1 MDIKFFEY
9 TLIGGLIIAQIYLAI
24 RLFIK
29 IKLYKSIFRKMP
41 VIDEKEVSLELYNEG
56 NVSEILMADYIVE
69 DELSTEISYLKNTG
83 TNSCI
88 TSIATTINTYLIKNK
103 GASIDFHIL
112 KDIADR
118 YIEIVE
124 DEINNRIPAPLYI
137 GLAATMLGIIFGL
150 FAIDFNGQSNL
161 NDPNQS
167 TSLALNAIQ
176 PLIDGVKVAM
186 AASVTGLIITT
197 VFSVSIFKNA
207 KSRVEEGKNEF
218 LSLLQSE
225 LLPRMNKSKLPEVH
239 VLSTK
244 LDAFSRSTSGVVSQ
258 LDGIV
263 KKSSEAVIREQS
275 LISEIKNL
283 DVKKVTSINID
294 IFNQLEGMMG
304 SFQDFAKYYNQ
315 LDKSLLNTTELLKNL
330 ESFVANTHNINTVL
344 ESIKNNIDRSD
355 KATAFFNAHIES
367 FSRYGDAVNEAV
379 ANTDSKM
386 SSAIHE
392 LVESANKQFESFNEA
407 ISGYDSKLSLAFN
420 KSIENFT
427 ETMDHQVR
435 RTEEA
440 FNVARPK
447 FEKLNKLDKLD
458 DIEKRLINLESKL
471 SDVISKGNISIVQAL
486 NSINMPLASAS
497 HSIESLP
504 KNNFKTTVLQKVLLG
519 LKVTTYIVVITG
531 GAFYLYEYIK

>member
-24 RLFIK
+24 RLFFK
-29 IKLYKSIFRKMP
+29 ITSYRSIFEKMP
-41 VIDEKEVSLELYNEG
+41 VIDQKVVLLDLYNEG
-56 NVSEILMADYIVE
+56 NVSEILVADDIDE
-69 DELSTEISYLKNTG
+69 NELSTEISFLKNTS
-83 TNSCI
+83 TNSSI

-150 FAIDFNGQSNL
+150 FAIDFNVQPDL

-167 TSLALNAIQ
+167 ASLALNAIQ

-207 KSRVEEGKNEF
+207 KSKVEEGKNEF
-218 LSLLQSE
+218 LSILQSE

-263 KKSSEAVIREQS
+263 KNSSEAVRREQS
-275 LISEIKNL
+275 LISEIKSL

-315 LDKSLLNTTELLKNL
+315 LDKSLLNTTELLRSL
-330 ESFVANTHNINTVL
+330 ETFVANTHNINVVL
-344 ESIKNNIDRSD
+344 ESIRNNIDRSD
-355 KATAFFNAHIES
+355 KATEFFNLHIES

-386 SSAIHE
+386 SKAIHE
-392 LVESANKQFESFNEA
+392 LVELANKQFESFNEA
-407 ISGYDSKLSLAFN
+407 IAGYDSKLSIAFN

-427 ETMDHQVR
+427 QTMDHQIM

-440 FNVARPK
+440 FNTARPK
-447 FEKLNKLDKLD
+447 FEKLNKLDKLE
-458 DIEKRLINLESKL
+458 DIEKRLINLESQL
-471 SDVISKGNISIVQAL
+471 SDVITTGNNSIVQAL
-486 NSINMPLASAS
+486 NSINISISPTS

-531 GAFYLYEYIK
+531 GIFYLYEYIK

>member
-1 MDIKFFEY
+1 MDIKFIEY
-9 TLIGGLIIAQIYLAI
+9 ALIVILIFAQVYLAI
-24 RLFIK
+24 KLLIK
-29 IKLYKSIFRKMP
+29 IKSYRAIFKDMP
-41 VIDEKEVSLELYNEG
+41 DIDQKEVSIELYNEG
-56 NVSEILMADYIVE
+56 DVSEVLMSEILEE
-69 DELSTEISYLKNTG
+69 DDMITEITYLKSLSKNG
-83 TNSCI
+83 SITNI
-88 TSIATTINTYLIKNK
+88 VTTINTYLIKNK

-150 FAIDFNGQSNL
+150 FAINFNVSSDN
-161 NDPNQS
+161 
-167 TSLALNAIQ
+167 TSLALEAIK

-197 VFSVSIFKNA
+197 IFSVWIFKNA

-244 LDAFSRSTSGVVSQ
+244 LDAFSRSTSGVVTQ

-263 KKSSEAVIREQS
+263 KKSSEAVLREQS
-275 LISEIKNL
+275 LITEIKNL

-304 SFQDFAKYYNQ
+304 SFQDFAKYYNH

-330 ESFVANTHNINTVL
+330 ETFVANTHSINVVL

-355 KATAFFNAHIES
+355 KATDFFNTHIES

-386 SSAIHE
+386 ASAIHA

-407 ISGYDSKLSLAFN
+407 IAGYDSKLSMAFN

-427 ETMDHQVR
+427 ETMDIQVR

-440 FNVARPK
+440 FNTSRPK
-447 FEKLNKLDKLD
+447 FEKLNKLDKLE
-458 DIEKRLINLESKL
+458 DIEERLINLESKL
-471 SDVISKGNISIVQAL
+471 SEVISKGNNSIVQAL
-486 NSINMPLASAS
+486 NSINMPSVPTS
-497 HSIESLP
+497 SSIEVLP
-504 KNNFKTTVLQKVLLG
+504 KNIKTTVLQKLLLG
-519 LKVTTYIVVITG
+519 LKVTTYIVIITIG
-531 GAFYLYEYIK
+531 VFYLYEYIK